1 MTAHVAFQSAGNAD
15 DEPVVRHIFGDNGSS
30 GDEGVAAKR
39 DAADERGVCAYRA
52 STTDGG
58 RLVKAVP
65 SDLRARIGDVSQNA
79 RGAEEDIVFN
89 DGAGVDGDVVL
100 DLHVVPDLHAVRDHS
115 VLAEDATLADDCA
128 GADVGEVPD
137 LRACTDGGSVINNRG
152 GVRVEIHGRE

>member
-1 MTAHVAFQSAGNAD
+1 MAFQSAWNAD
-15 DEPVVRHIFGDNGSS
+15 DETVVGHVFGDDSSS
-30 GDEGVAAKR
+30 GDEGVAAKG

-65 SDLRARIGDVSQNA
+65 FDLRARVGDVGQDA
-79 RGAEEDIVFN
+79 RGPEEDIIFN

-100 DLHVVPDLHAVRDHS
+100 NLDVVPDLHAVRDHG
-115 VLAEDATLADDCA
+115 VLAENAAFADDCA